1 MTHDELLVK
10 VFALDPSWDLDKD
23 FVEKN
28 KALRAVVELH
38 SPSETDPVN
47 CQECDTIYP
56 CPTIEAIVNEFK

>member
-1 MTHDELLVK
+1 MTHEQLLVK
-10 VFALDPSWDLDKD
+10 VFALDPAWDLDKD

-38 SPSETDPVN
+38 SPTDDN
-47 CQECDTIYP
+47 CQECDTAYP

>member
-1 MTHDELLVK
+1 MTYDELLVK

-38 SPSETDPVN
+38 NPTDDN
-47 CQECDTIYP
+47 CQTEYP
-56 CPTIEAIVNEFK
+56 CATIEAIINEFA